1 MVNDFT
7 SRYSWL
13 TQLLLVLLR
22 FVIGWHLLYE
32 GLYKLNTYSTNDP
45 WSAAVY
51 LQNSEGPLSESFRGF
66 VEASDPGKI
75 FERQAIARRW
85 RKLSPGSDQN
95 EQGGEGQEMSA
106 EDRVQS
112 DRVRLQEELLLQ
124 VDQLWKNDLRDFKWS
139 YQLEPEQRESVLG
152 ELSYA
157 KQQLRKKL
165 IDGPDPAARQAFD
178 HYVRDCTLPAGSSL
192 TRRDSQKM
200 ADNLQVVQNLV
211 IQSTAAYHK
220 QLAGLLSPTQMQR
233 QTPAIVGTIGRV
245 NWVVMGGL
253 IGCGACLILGLF
265 GRLAALGAAAML
277 LLFYLAMPPLPGLT
291 ASAVGGA
298 HYLYVNN
305 NLIEAMAALVLASTP
320 SSRWIGLDAVA
331 MPVLGFLWRGLRR
344 REKTTVTDSR

>member
-22 FVIGWHLLYE
+22 FAIGWHLLYE

-66 VEASDPGKI
+66 VEASDPGNI

-85 RKLSPGSDQN
+85 RKLSQGLKQL
-95 EQGGEGQEMSA
+95 EQDGEGRGVPA
-106 EDRVQS
+106 EDHLQS
-112 DRVRLQEELLLQ
+112 VRARLQEELLLQ
-124 VDQLWKNDLRDFKWS
+124 VNRLWQNDLRDFKWS
-139 YQLEPEQRESVLG
+139 YRLEVEQRESVLG

-157 KQQLRKKL
+157 KQRLRKDL
-165 IDGPDPAARQAFD
+165 IEGQDQAARQAFD

-192 TRRDSQKM
+192 TRREVQKM
-200 ADNLQVVQNLV
+200 TDNLAVVQKLV
-211 IQSTAAYHK
+211 IQSTAVYHK
-220 QLAGLLSPTQMQR
+220 QLAGLLSPAQLQQ
-233 QTPAIVGTIGRV
+233 QTPAMVGAIGRV

-265 GRLAALGAAAML
+265 GRLAALGAATML

-331 MPVLGFLWRGLRR
+331 MPFLSFLWRGLRR
-344 REKTTVTDSR
+344 REKTTVADSR